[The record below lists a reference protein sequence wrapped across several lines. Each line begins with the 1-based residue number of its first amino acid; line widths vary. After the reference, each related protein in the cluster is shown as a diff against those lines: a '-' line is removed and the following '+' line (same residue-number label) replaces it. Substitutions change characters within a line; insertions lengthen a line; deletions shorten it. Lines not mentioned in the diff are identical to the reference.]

1 MVSVSRQYLG
11 NDLKE
16 VREET
21 MHMSERRMFHREKQ
35 YVQS

>member
-16 VREET
+16 VRERT
-21 MHMSERRMFHREKQ
+21 MHMCEGRMFHREKQ